1 MDPNFPHSLL
11 LLPTTLHPHERIN
24 KQLLNIFCKLSQ
36 TCYQKNYDWKN
47 RKILTTHELWPP
59 WIKLTA
65 QYGSILFKKGNQWI
79 TNYLNKRYVSCK
91 KFTGQR
97 MCCMLLLTLKHFI
110 LFKRSKIIKI
120 NFSVNKE
127 IMVNMVSIIN
137 TILIHFISV
146 RKNVLIFLK
155 TIFLVIGFVKL

>member
-1 MDPNFPHSLL
+1 MLLTKLRHHEENFDY
-11 LLPTTLHPHERIN
+11 TWTLTLDEITSESPQIN
-24 KQLLNIFCKLSQ
+24 KSLI
-36 TCYQKNYDWKN
+36 
-47 RKILTTHELWPP
+47 THELWPP

-65 QYGSILFKKGNQWI
+65 QYGSILFKKSNQWI

-97 MCCMLLLTLKHFI
+97 TCCMLLLTLKHFI
-110 LFKRSKIIKI
+110 LFKRSKISKI

-155 TIFLVIGFVKL
+155 TNFLVIGFFKL

>member
-1 MDPNFPHSLL
+1 
-11 LLPTTLHPHERIN
+11 
-24 KQLLNIFCKLSQ
+24 
-36 TCYQKNYDWKN
+36 
-47 RKILTTHELWPP
+47 
-59 WIKLTA
+59 
-65 QYGSILFKKGNQWI
+65 
-79 TNYLNKRYVSCK
+79 
-91 KFTGQR
+91 

>member
-1 MDPNFPHSLL
+1 
-11 LLPTTLHPHERIN
+11 
-24 KQLLNIFCKLSQ
+24 
-36 TCYQKNYDWKN
+36 
-47 RKILTTHELWPP
+47 
-59 WIKLTA
+59 
-65 QYGSILFKKGNQWI
+65 
-79 TNYLNKRYVSCK
+79 
-91 KFTGQR
+91 

-110 LFKRSKIIKI
+110 LFKRSKISKI
-120 NFSVNKE
+120 DFSVNKE

>member
-1 MDPNFPHSLL
+1 
-11 LLPTTLHPHERIN
+11 
-24 KQLLNIFCKLSQ
+24 
-36 TCYQKNYDWKN
+36 
-47 RKILTTHELWPP
+47 
-59 WIKLTA
+59 
-65 QYGSILFKKGNQWI
+65 
-79 TNYLNKRYVSCK
+79 
-91 KFTGQR
+91 

-110 LFKRSKIIKI
+110 LFKRSKISKL

>member
-1 MDPNFPHSLL
+1 MF
-11 LLPTTLHPHERIN
+11 
-24 KQLLNIFCKLSQ
+24 NIYCKLSR
-36 TCYQKNYDWKN
+36 TCYQLNYEYKNHENFDYP
-47 RKILTTHELWPP
+47 RTLTP

-65 QYGSILFKKGNQWI
+65 QYGSILFKKSNQWI